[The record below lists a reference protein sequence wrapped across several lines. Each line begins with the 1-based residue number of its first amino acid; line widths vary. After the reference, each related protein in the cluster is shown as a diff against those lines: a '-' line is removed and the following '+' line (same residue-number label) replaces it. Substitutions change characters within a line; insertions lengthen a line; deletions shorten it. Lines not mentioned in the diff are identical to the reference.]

1 MNTLEKKIY
10 KIAAETAEK
19 NGLFLIELNI
29 RGDLKRRVIEIF
41 IDGEINI
48 TADDCASISRQI
60 DQQLE
65 TLQDMRSIYR
75 LDVSSPGV
83 DRPIKYLKQFP
94 KHLNRKFEVTYSSE
108 SGTKTTTGTLTAIEG
123 EELSFLAN
131 KQLTVINFNNIIKA
145 KVIISFS

>member
-1 MNTLEKKIY
+1 MNTLEKNIY

-108 SGTKTTTGTLTAIEG
+108 SGTKTTTGVLTAIEG

>member
-1 MNTLEKKIY
+1 MNTLEKNIY

-41 IDGEINI
+41 IDGEKNI

-60 DQQLE
+60 DQKLE

-83 DRPIKYLKQFP
+83 DRPIKYLQQFP

-108 SGTKTTTGTLTAIEG
+108 SGTKTTTGVLTAIEG

>member
-1 MNTLEKKIY
+1 MNTLEKNIY

-60 DQQLE
+60 DQKLE

-108 SGTKTTTGTLTAIEG
+108 SGTKTTTGVLTAIEG

>member
-108 SGTKTTTGTLTAIEG
+108 SGTKTTTGVLTAIEG

>member
-1 MNTLEKKIY
+1 MNTLEKNIY

-41 IDGEINI
+41 IDGEKNI

-108 SGTKTTTGTLTAIEG
+108 SGTKTTTGALTAIEG

>member
-41 IDGEINI
+41 IDGKINI

-65 TLQDMRSIYR
+65 ALPDMRSIYR

-94 KHLNRKFEVTYSSE
+94 KHLNRKFEVSYSTDN
-108 SGTKTTTGTLTAIEG
+108 GTKTTIGTLSAVEG
-123 EELSFLAN
+123 EELTFLAN